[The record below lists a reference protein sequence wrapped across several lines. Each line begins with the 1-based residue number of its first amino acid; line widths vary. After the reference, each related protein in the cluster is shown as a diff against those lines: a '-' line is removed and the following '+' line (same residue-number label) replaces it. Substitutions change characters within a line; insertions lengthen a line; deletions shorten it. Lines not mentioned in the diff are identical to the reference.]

1 MTHKPTFKTCYPMDR
16 PDFNTWCKMFNVS
29 KEYADKTG
37 IQNAQRIMQLW
48 NGYDKMKDIFK
59 NLKSGNDNH

>member
-1 MTHKPTFKTCYPMDR
+1 MGY
-16 PDFNTWCKMFNVS
+16 V
-29 KEYADKTG
+29 DKAG

-59 NLKSGNDNH
+59 NLKSGNDNN